1 MQPPNWNLS
10 FELICDASDYAVGA
24 VLGQRVEKVPYAIYY
39 ASRTL
44 NDAQLNYST
53 TKKEAVIFA
62 LDKFRSYLI
71 GTKVIVFFDHAT
83 LRYLMNKKDSKPR
96 LIRWILLMQEFDLE
110 IKDKQGANNVVA
122 DNLSWL
128 VSEEC
133 SIPLRDHFLN
143 EQILAMADSTP
154 WYANIVNYLVTKKL
168 PTNMP

>member
-1 MQPPNWNLS
+1 
-10 FELICDASDYAVGA
+10 
-24 VLGQRVEKVPYAIYY
+24 
-39 ASRTL
+39 
-44 NDAQLNYST
+44 
-53 TKKEAVIFA
+53 
-62 LDKFRSYLI
+62 
-71 GTKVIVFFDHAT
+71 
-83 LRYLMNKKDSKPR
+83 
-96 LIRWILLMQEFDLE
+96 MQEFDLE

-168 PTNMP
+168 PTNIPQSDRLKIKKHSKKYVWDEPY

>member
-1 MQPPNWNLS
+1 
-10 FELICDASDYAVGA
+10 
-24 VLGQRVEKVPYAIYY
+24 
-39 ASRTL
+39 
-44 NDAQLNYST
+44 
-53 TKKEAVIFA
+53 
-62 LDKFRSYLI
+62 
-71 GTKVIVFFDHAT
+71 
-83 LRYLMNKKDSKPR
+83 
-96 LIRWILLMQEFDLE
+96 MQEFDLE

-168 PTNMP
+168 PTNMPQSHKLKIKKHSKKYVWDEPYLRHFCEDQTMRRCVPEIEHASILNFVIHMHVVDILEVKELPLKCWKVVFIGPHCLKMHILYVKHVIDVNV